1 MTEPTSA
8 HPNDPKPGKATGDA
22 GGYSSGAADDSA
34 SGDPARSANSREWLG
49 QLQSMID
56 NITTSAAPV
65 MREIG
70 AKAAELAALAGEKA
84 GPFAHRAADATAQAG
99 VKVAERGREVAAELR
114 RDAAKAG
121 ETSSNGGSSK
131 PTSSGG
137 GDAPKAASAPTD
149 SADSLGE

>member
-1 MTEPTSA
+1 MTEPTSS
-8 HPNDPKPGKATGDA
+8 HPNDPKPGKTTGDSGSWS
-22 GGYSSGAADDSA
+22 GGADDSG
-34 SGDPARSANSREWLG
+34 SGDPTRNANAREWLS

-65 MREIG
+65 VREIG

-121 ETSSNGGSSK
+121 ETSSNGGSAK

-137 GDAPKAASAPTD
+137 STPPKAASAPVD

>member
-1 MTEPTSA
+1 MTEPTSP
-8 HPNDPKPGKATGDA
+8 HPNDPRPGKATGDS
-22 GGYSSGAADDSA
+22 GSYSSADDSA
-34 SGDPARSANSREWLG
+34 SGDPARANAREWLG

-65 MREIG
+65 VREIG

-84 GPFAHRAADATAQAG
+84 GPFARRAADATAQAG

-114 RDAAKAG
+114 RDVAKAG
-121 ETSSNGGSSK
+121 ETSSNGGSAR

-137 GDAPKAASAPTD
+137 PTAPKAASAPVDT
-149 SADSLGE
+149 ADSLGD